1 MLIPA
6 SAPTS
11 SVQTSNYTSCCL
23 QIKMLMT
30 MMMLMLDV
38 HVDDQDD
45 GVCLLCTWRSG
56 WPGCSLQM
64 RLQSLRADPS
74 ILRRALTWL
83 DGAFNYLQ
91 GQAWSKAPS
100 WDGYNWSDVQHPCVK
115 KVDQRKKNCI
125 CKISNNSL
133 PGARTLGI
141 PRWQEVHSPRWQ
153 EETFTPS
160 SFPPVIRSRP
170 PPAPYPWENFPSQ
183 CAANVSPSTLQF
195 ADVSGQYVHR
205 EDWGVVHM
213 PTGKPCPN
221 GLLFSIML
229 WSGIYCSGKP
239 CANGD
244 RADACPPT

>member
-56 WPGCSLQM
+56 WPRCSLQM

-205 EDWGVVHM
+205 EEW
-213 PTGKPCPN
+213 
-221 GLLFSIML
+221 
-229 WSGIYCSGKP
+229 Y
-239 CANGD
+239 AD
-244 RADACPPT
+244 RQTLS

>member
-56 WPGCSLQM
+56 WPRCSLQM

-125 CKISNNSL
+125 CKPQKSQITPSQGQGHLVFPGDKRYTVQGDKKRPSLLPPFLQLSGPAPLLLHIRGKISQANARPTCPRVPCSL
-133 PGARTLGI
+133 PMCRVSTYTG
-141 PRWQEVHSPRWQ
+141 
-153 EETFTPS
+153 
-160 SFPPVIRSRP
+160 RS
-170 PPAPYPWENFPSQ
+170 
-183 CAANVSPSTLQF
+183 
-195 ADVSGQYVHR
+195 G
-205 EDWGVVHM
+205 M

>member
-1 MLIPA
+1 MLGQKKCWSLPR
-6 SAPTS
+6 
-11 SVQTSNYTSCCL
+11 L
-23 QIKMLMT
+23 QPPLSRRRTTRAAACRSRCWWQWWCWWLMFMLMIKMT
-30 MMMLMLDV
+30 V
-38 HVDDQDD
+38 S
-45 GVCLLCTWRSG
+45 VCCVLGGRGGRGAAYKWDSRVWEPTPLSFHE
-56 WPGCSLQM
+56 P
-64 RLQSLRADPS
+64 
-74 ILRRALTWL
+74 WL
-83 DGAFNYLQ
+83 DLTALLIIFKVKPDQ
-91 GQAWSKAPS
+91 RHQVEMATI
-100 WDGYNWSDVQHPCVK
+100 DHPCVK

-205 EDWGVVHM
+205 EEW
-213 PTGKPCPN
+213 
-221 GLLFSIML
+221 
-229 WSGIYCSGKP
+229 Y
-239 CANGD
+239 AD
-244 RADACPPT
+244 RQTLS

>member
-1 MLIPA
+1 
-6 SAPTS
+6 
-11 SVQTSNYTSCCL
+11 
-23 QIKMLMT
+23 
-30 MMMLMLDV
+30 
-38 HVDDQDD
+38 
-45 GVCLLCTWRSG
+45 
-56 WPGCSLQM
+56 M

-74 ILRRALTWL
+74 ILPRALTWL

-170 PPAPYPWENFPSQ
+170 LLLHIRGKISQ
-183 CAANVSPSTLQF
+183 ANARPTCPRVPCSLPMCRVSTYTGR
-195 ADVSGQYVHR
+195 SG
-205 EDWGVVHM
+205 M